1 MLSNNKKKTRESCFE
16 KETITLKIKELELIL
31 SQYDRYFKRKLLDIS
46 NISGGVSLLIT
57 GLTTE
62 VPRLLLFI
70 GLLPLSVFLIIYGGI
85 NLVKDFKDKFSIKS
99 LFQEIVASNIPEVRY
114 DSIFV
119 IKDTF
124 NIHSNRYLLYY
135 DSTWRVWFFLW
146 LRSLDYNEIRK
157 HISSVL
163 QIPEKS
169 VKVKLLRTQESTKT
183 SIPSGVKK
191 TYNFTIFE
199 VDINKKGF
207 EQNIILSSDSFN
219 ISNRD
224 FRWMT
229 MTEIENNQDIL
240 DKNRDV
246 LSIIKSCGYN

>member
-119 IKDTF
+119 
-124 NIHSNRYLLYY
+124 
-135 DSTWRVWFFLW
+135 
-146 LRSLDYNEIRK
+146 
-157 HISSVL
+157 
-163 QIPEKS
+163 
-169 VKVKLLRTQESTKT
+169 
-183 SIPSGVKK
+183 KK
-191 TYNFTIFE
+191 TPLIFIQI
-199 VDINKKGF
+199 DIYFIMIPLGGYGF
-207 EQNIILSSDSFN
+207 F
-219 ISNRD
+219 
-224 FRWMT
+224 F
-229 MTEIENNQDIL
+229 
-240 DKNRDV
+240 
-246 LSIIKSCGYN
+246 G